1 MMKILF
7 LLFTFC
13 CGFAQAQVSFL
24 GFDRDY
30 CPDALSIS
38 YTYENFSL
46 PGGSSAEHGF
56 RILRDG
62 VQVYSQQGSMNN
74 STLCLDLYFVNDAV
88 GFIVIQAPGGGKQVL
103 RTQDYGNNWQIIG
116 GGAPN
121 YLGLYVLNDW
131 TAYLVTQW
139 DFPKQLCVCRCSDQL
154 NNINN
159 SVIYDTIQQANIAV
173 TDVLLNPDRCG
184 ADSLV
189 FAIWNGTDTITYQ
202 INFNLLNAGSSE
214 AQTDQLLSYPNP
226 ASDIFKLSTT
236 EALEWVQLFDLS
248 GQLVQDFCTEALQQ
262 KQFSVA
268 TIPNGTYF
276 VQVKSNAT
284 FFNLKLLV
292 HH

>member
-1 MMKILF
+1 
-7 LLFTFC
+7 
-13 CGFAQAQVSFL
+13 
-24 GFDRDY
+24 
-30 CPDALSIS
+30 
-38 YTYENFSL
+38 
-46 PGGSSAEHGF
+46 
-56 RILRDG
+56 
-62 VQVYSQQGSMNN
+62 
-74 STLCLDLYFVNDAV
+74 
-88 GFIVIQAPGGGKQVL
+88 
-103 RTQDYGNNWQIIG
+103 
-116 GGAPN
+116 
-121 YLGLYVLNDW
+121 
-131 TAYLVTQW
+131 
-139 DFPKQLCVCRCSDQL
+139 
-154 NNINN
+154 
-159 SVIYDTIQQANIAV
+159 VIYDTIQQANIVV